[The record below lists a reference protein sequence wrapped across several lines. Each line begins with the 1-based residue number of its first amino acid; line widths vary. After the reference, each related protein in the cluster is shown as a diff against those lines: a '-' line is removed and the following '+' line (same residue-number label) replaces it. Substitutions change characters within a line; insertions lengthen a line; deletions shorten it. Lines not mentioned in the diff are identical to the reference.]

1 MSMTKEQIQAVAHDL
16 GVIRDK
22 ADGLVKV
29 LRAGGFFGHADD
41 VQAIAWLIVDVV
53 EKMTGQENER

>member
-16 GVIRDK
+16 GVIREK

-29 LRAGGFFGHADD
+29 LRDGGCFGHADD

-53 EKMTGQENER
+53 EDLGYEVVS

>member
-16 GVIRDK
+16 GVIREK

-29 LRAGGFFGHADD
+29 LRDGGFFGHADD
-41 VQAIAWLIVDVV
+41 VQEIVWLAVDVIKDLQYEV
-53 EKMTGQENER
+53 ET

>member
-16 GVIRDK
+16 GVIRDT

-29 LRAGGFFGHADD
+29 LRAGGCFGHADD
-41 VQAIAWLIVDVV
+41 VQSIAWLIVDVV
-53 EKMTGQENER
+53 DDLGYEVES